1 MPRLVAVDVDQ
12 APQLLVL
19 VWRPHDL
26 GSRSL
31 PLPAPLFAKEQ
42 RVVLS
47 ILLDRGRTLLFV
59 QLHTFFVQAVLMIL
73 NHSLAFVKF
82 TCGTRL
88 LQTEAWDFELICR
101 MTGSQILG
109 LPELRALRLFL
120 VEIEASKALVTVDL
134 PILIIDLSL

>member
-1 MPRLVAVDVDQ
+1 
-12 APQLLVL
+12 
-19 VWRPHDL
+19 
-26 GSRSL
+26 
-31 PLPAPLFAKEQ
+31 
-42 RVVLS
+42 
-47 ILLDRGRTLLFV
+47 
-59 QLHTFFVQAVLMIL
+59 MIL